1 MCGGLYGGGG
11 SGFFLIASMLFTCN
25 CNIIHMYISL
35 SDTCTC
41 NSMVT
46 TPIGL
51 FV

>member
-11 SGFFLIASMLFTCN
+11 SGFFRMLFTCN
-25 CNIIHMYISL
+25 CNIIHMYTCISL